1 MFQLFSKHSSTSNSD
16 QAAPRVDHGL
26 MDHGVLDEED
36 ALSGERAATYDEML
50 PWLLLGAA
58 VGY

>member
-1 MFQLFSKHSSTSNSD
+1 MFQLFSNHSSTSKSD
-16 QAAPRVDHGL
+16 QSGSRVD
-26 MDHGVLDEED
+26 DHVLDEED
-36 ALSGERAATYDEML
+36 ALSGEHHATYDEML

>member
-1 MFQLFSKHSSTSNSD
+1 
-16 QAAPRVDHGL
+16 VDHS
-26 MDHGVLDEED
+26 VLDEED
-36 ALSGERAATYDEML
+36 VLSGERHATYDEML

>member
-1 MFQLFSKHSSTSNSD
+1 MFQFFSNHSSNSNNDQVTS
-16 QAAPRVDHGL
+16 R
-26 MDHGVLDEED
+26 MDHGVLDEQEQD
-36 ALSGERAATYDEML
+36 TLSGERPATYDEML